1 LRQRSAELFEAD
13 QLRSGGNAYS
23 AKAEIDGADADFNEA
38 KAAHKVIV
46 LHHGCGAPQAFP
58 PSPNLITVAQANQ
71 SRLTSAENASML
83 TRRTIVAGCGIAAA
97 APLVPAA
104 RAQVVRKPVHIIV
117 GFPAGGGT
125 DVIARIL
132 AERLRGAY
140 AATVIVE
147 NKPGGAARVAIDAI
161 KSAEPDGSEILFTP
175 DFPITIYPHSFRSL
189 SYDPLRDLV
198 PVAPVA
204 SGPLTYNIGP
214 AVPDRVTSLA
224 AFVEWCKANPDKAL
238 YATTAAGGTP
248 HFIGVMFAAAAG
260 LKMTPVHYRGGA
272 PALQDLVGG
281 HVPASI
287 NPMSEALPLANSGR
301 LRILAVSSTRRSQFV
316 PDVPTIRQAG
326 YDVVVDTWL
335 GVFLPAGALP
345 EIVRAL
351 SAAIADAVK
360 SPEMVD
366 SLAKFGSEP
375 RFQPPDAFA
384 ATVKADTARWG
395 PVVKASGFVAEE

>member
-1 LRQRSAELFEAD
+1 
-13 QLRSGGNAYS
+13 
-23 AKAEIDGADADFNEA
+23 
-38 KAAHKVIV
+38 
-46 LHHGCGAPQAFP
+46 
-58 PSPNLITVAQANQ
+58 
-71 SRLTSAENASML
+71 ML
-83 TRRTIVAGCGIAAA
+83 TRRTVVAGCGIAAVV
-97 APLVPAA
+97 PLVPAA

-132 AERLRGAY
+132 AERLRGTY

-161 KSAEPDGSEILFTP
+161 KSAAPDGSEILFTP
-175 DFPITIYPHSFRSL
+175 DFPVTIYPHSFRAL

-224 AFVEWCKANPDKAL
+224 GFVEWCKANPDKAL

-248 HFIGVMFAAAAG
+248 HFVGVMFAAAAG

-287 NPMSEALPLANSGR
+287 NPMSEALPLANAGR
-301 LRILAVSSTRRSQFV
+301 LRILAVSSTRRSKFL

-335 GVFLPAGALP
+335 GVFLPARAKP

-351 SAAIADAVK
+351 SAAVADAVK
-360 SPEMVD
+360 SPEMID

-384 ATVKADTARWG
+384 ATVAADTARWG
-395 PVVKASGFVAEE
+395 PVVKASGFVADE